1 MDLKEFIVCYT
12 LDNEIKKETIIKGL
26 DVNKEEIVQEVLERM
41 EHSPFCIVE
50 NREENSIIDSSL
62 VRYVRVIK
70 EKVLVQ
76 I

>member
-1 MDLKEFIVCYT
+1 MKEFIVCYT
-12 LDNEIKKETIIKGL
+12 LDNEIKRETIIKGL
-26 DVNKEEIVQEVLERM
+26 DVNREEVVQEVLKKL
-41 EHSPFCIVE
+41 EHNPFFIVV

>member
-1 MDLKEFIVCYT
+1 MKEFTVCYT
-12 LDNEIKKETIIKGL
+12 LDNEIKKEKIIKGL

-41 EHSPFCIVE
+41 ERSQFFTVA
-50 NREENSIIDSSL
+50 NQKGGSIIDSSL